1 MLICGSTEVQKSLF
15 QKIHHGKRT
24 DSFLGNGS
32 VQRKQ
37 SILRKNDTY
46 INCRGDPELSKYTK
60 RGGKKGGQKSLDA
73 HEHRIPASKMG
84 KIHDFCSGGL
94 NTKGGAKGGASFQNV
109 GSDHLYH
116 DTKLWWLFPRSNL
129 HFLI

>member
-1 MLICGSTEVQKSLF
+1 MGKAF
-15 QKIHHGKRT
+15 QTRSHSKRSN
-24 DSFLGNGS
+24 SFLGNGS

-46 INCRGDPELSKYTK
+46 INCRGDVELSKYTK

-73 HEHRIPASKMG
+73 HEHRIPASKME

-94 NTKGGAKGGASFQNV
+94 NTKGCAKGGASFQNV
-109 GSDHLYH
+109 GSDHLYD
-116 DTKLWWLFPRSNL
+116 DTML
-129 HFLI
+129 

>member
-1 MLICGSTEVQKSLF
+1 MIFNSPLRHS
-15 QKIHHGKRT
+15 KRT

-46 INCRGDPELSKYTK
+46 INCRGDVELSKYTK

-73 HEHRIPASKMG
+73 HEHRIPASKME
-84 KIHDFCSGGL
+84 KNHDFCSGGL
-94 NTKGGAKGGASFQNV
+94 NTKGGAKGEA
-109 GSDHLYH
+109 
-116 DTKLWWLFPRSNL
+116 
-129 HFLI
+129 